1 MEALQKNFTWE
12 LVPLPEGKKM
22 VECRWIFTVKLNP
35 DGSIN
40 RYKAR
45 LVAKGYTQK
54 YGIDYEDTFVPVAKM
69 NTIRVLISLAA
80 NLNWPL
86 RQFDIK
92 NTFLNGTID
101 EEVYMDPLPG
111 TRCTDRVCKLKKALY
126 GLK

>member
-1 MEALQKNFTWE
+1 M
-12 LVPLPEGKKM
+12 
-22 VECRWIFTVKLNP
+22 KLNS

-54 YGIDYEDTFVPVAKM
+54 YGIDYEDTFAPVAKM

-86 RQFDIK
+86 RQFDVK
-92 NTFLNGTID
+92 NAFLNGTID
-101 EEVYMDPLPG
+101 EEVYMDPSPG
-111 TRCTDRVCKLKKALY
+111 TRCTNRVYRLKKVLYKLKQSP
-126 GLK
+126 